1 MAIQIKQL
9 PESFRDEP
17 FETLLQKIK
26 ELEKELPDDCIFWN
40 FKNSQAVLSFGHADK
55 NLALNVFVPSN
66 QSLKQV
72 TNLTNGKRL
81 SGTTLGE
88 IVDIF
93 DSVVQDY
100 SRFFDG
106 RSNFYAAG
114 KRDIDNRIDDLI
126 SEPSPRP
133 QKMPLLKKERA
144 FMELHGR
151 GYLPGEPE
159 TGFIVPLF
167 KDHEKDPLVVDSVL
181 WRDEKT
187 KRPLIL
193 FASSLNKETGNIEFR
208 FDMFGNK
215 KISVDAQKIPYFKS
229 LTKKEFCERYRL
241 FEKSFQSSI
250 RSFYVVDQFF
260 KFPMPLPVAKKIAER
275 INENPDERFLERHG
289 ELYLLRNER
298 FVLLAADRSENTAH
312 EFFGK
317 ILLGKRS
324 IGKSKDRDSEQNFG
338 KDHER

>member
-9 PESFRDEP
+9 PESFRNEP
-17 FETLLQKIK
+17 FETLFQKIK
-26 ELEKELPDDCIFWN
+26 EIEKGLPDDCIFWN
-40 FKNSQAVLSFGHADK
+40 FENSQAVLSFRDK

-72 TNLTNGKRL
+72 TDLTNGKKL
-81 SGTTLGE
+81 TGTTLGE
-88 IVDIF
+88 VVDIF
-93 DSVVQDY
+93 DSVVKDY
-100 SRFFDG
+100 LSIFDG
-106 RSNFYAAG
+106 RSNFYTAG

-126 SEPSPRP
+126 SEPAPRP
-133 QKMPLLKKERA
+133 PRIPLEEKERA
-144 FMELHGR
+144 FLELHGR
-151 GYLPGEPE
+151 VHLPGEPE
-159 TGFIVPLF
+159 KGFVVPLF

-193 FASSLNKETGNIEFR
+193 FSSFLNKETGNIEFR

-215 KISVDAQKIPYFKS
+215 KISVDAKKIPYFKS

-250 RSFYVVDQFF
+250 RSFYIVDQFF
-260 KFPMPLPVAKKIAER
+260 KYPMPLPVAKKIAER
-275 INENPDERFLERHG
+275 ISENPDERFLERQ
-289 ELYLLRNER
+289 EALYLSRNER
-298 FVLLAADRSENTAH
+298 FILLATDRSEKTAQ

-317 ILLGKRS
+317 ILLGKRA
-324 IGKSKDRDSEQNFG
+324 IGKSKDRDSGQNSREYP
-338 KDHER
+338 ER